1 MSTNHQLKNC
11 LFDFLSNRA
20 FSGYEFKD
28 LRGLFISYY
37 PEFSAK
43 KYYGKIYQ
51 LVRDLANLGYIA
63 IDSSTCTYKYS
74 SNYLKNEL
82 LDLIDNEITTV
93 KAQLISEHTQVV
105 ENISNLKYELCIYK
119 EYLKKFPAL
128 QYLIN
133 EQIGKTESQVKKLS
147 SELSVLEKLLKA

>member
-1 MSTNHQLKNC
+1 MSTNHQLKKC

-28 LRGLFISYY
+28 LRALFISDY

-63 IDSSTCTYKYS
+63 MDSSTCTYKYS
-74 SNYLKNEL
+74 SQYLKNEL
-82 LDLIDNEITTV
+82 LGLIDNEITAV

-105 ENISNLKYELCIYK
+105 DSLSSLKYELCIYK
-119 EYLKKFPAL
+119 GYLKKFPAL
-128 QYLIN
+128 QCLIN
-133 EQIGKTESQVKKLS
+133 EQISKTESQVKMLS
-147 SELSVLEKLLKA
+147 SELNVLEKLLKA